1 MPDNTRVAEL
11 VRPGDRYLVLSA
23 ETEDANVPS
32 EAMQASYAS
41 PTNPH
46 TAISE
51 SNPQSQ
57 TPSRQ
62 PLQPLNTQSSAGA
75 SHRAMAGDF
84 KRESVDGDQSTRDV
98 TPHAYETPPL
108 NGQHSENT
116 MATAPSAQLDF
127 QSAKAEPFTPTRDAE
142 NVNPMSVQPKYEDG
156 YMPHDPTSTPTAYQD
171 KELEWSKRGQQL
183 KSLTQ
188 ETVPERLEVGVQA
201 GLKVLKELSE
211 PLKQLTDSGDATAW
225 LAQIEEVR
233 KLAVRN
239 QTVVGVVGNTGAG
252 KSSVINAIL
261 DEERLV
267 PTNCMRACTA
277 VVTELSYNHSNSEAS
292 RYRAEIQ
299 FIEPEEWRK
308 ELKIL
313 FDEVFDENGTITREI
328 SNPDSQAG
336 IAYAKI
342 RAVYHRH
349 TKEMLANSTIDSLMR
364 AKSVTDVL
372 GTTRRINEKEPH
384 DFYRRLQNYVDSKEK
399 GTEKLDKNGNKITNP
414 KREFEFWPL
423 IKVVK
428 IYTKADALS
437 TGAVIVDLPGVH
449 DSNAARAAVAENYMK
464 QCTGLWILAPI
475 NRAVDDKAA
484 KTLLGD
490 TFKRQLKYD
499 GTYNAVTFICSKT
512 DDISRTEAT
521 DSLGIG
527 EEMEELDEK
536 LEQVSR
542 QKRTLQKHLQEFE
555 AQKKDHAD
563 VVSLVFLPRLSLLI
577 FPQ

>member
-1 MPDNTRVAEL
+1 MEPGLASVVPGKTVEDLARIAVQGLDDYLAEPDRIIIAIKRHNAENYKDQAHTEGCHQYAWVKGKGKVSIERARKAYIANSGIPNLRVLLKHDNTALPDNTRVAEL

-475 NRAVDDKAA
+475 NRAVDD
-484 KTLLGD
+484 
-490 TFKRQLKYD
+490 
-499 GTYNAVTFICSKT
+499 
-512 DDISRTEAT
+512 
-521 DSLGIG
+521 
-527 EEMEELDEK
+527 
-536 LEQVSR
+536 
-542 QKRTLQKHLQEFE
+542 
-555 AQKKDHAD
+555 
-563 VVSLVFLPRLSLLI
+563 
-577 FPQ
+577 